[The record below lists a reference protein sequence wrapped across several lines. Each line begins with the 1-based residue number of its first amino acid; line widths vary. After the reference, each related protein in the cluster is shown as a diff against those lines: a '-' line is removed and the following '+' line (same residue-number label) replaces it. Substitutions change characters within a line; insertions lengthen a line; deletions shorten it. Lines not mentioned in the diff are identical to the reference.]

1 MPSVIPLHLRVSGFL
16 SYRDPAE
23 LDFTGFDLACISGP
37 NGAGKSTLLDAI
49 TWALFGQARR
59 RDESLIN
66 LQSEAAEV
74 VFTFR
79 YEHSDY
85 RILRSLRRGKPG
97 VLEFQARQ
105 VAGSADSDS
114 GTEWKPLTE
123 RTQRDTQARI
133 EQVLRLDYDTFVN
146 ASFFL
151 QGKAD
156 LFAQQSPARRKE
168 VLGNILGLEVW
179 ESYKAR
185 TAELRR
191 GREAELAA
199 VTGRLGEIDTEL
211 GEEAQ
216 RRQHL
221 EELETALSRATAARK
236 AQAGSLDGARKTHAV
251 LDRQRLVLAEQ
262 RTSLDRIRSEH
273 AAMRSRLF
281 DRQALRTQNAE
292 LAGRAAGIQAAFE
305 AWKRTRTELEQWAK
319 SARSFAEHER
329 KRGPLLQAIAT
340 EQARMDQERAQLL
353 VQQQQAAERA
363 SSMAPLD
370 SELQQAATLL
380 EEVERRVLERD
391 QLQQQVAEARET
403 VAEKSAENKALKDN
417 MDDLKTRIE
426 VLGAAAGADCPLCG
440 QPLSDSHRKTTL
452 KRLQAEGKQHGDQYR
467 QNLAAVQSLR
477 DSTAELEGRVASFA
491 GTDDLRL
498 QHSRTVAQLTER
510 LGLVQADLRA
520 WETSGLARLSE
531 LSRLIESADFAHQS
545 RQKLAALDAELA
557 DLGYDAAAH
566 DAVRLREL
574 EQRAAEESHSRLVAA
589 RAALAP
595 LEDEIR
601 NLEHLLAERGT
612 VVAGQEADVDKL
624 QSELDSAGADLPDL
638 AQVERLL
645 FELQEQENRLNQDV
659 GAARQKVAVLDG
671 LRQRSA
677 ELVSA
682 RQSLALHIG
691 RHRALE
697 SAFGK
702 DGVQALLIEQ
712 ALPEVETRANEILDR
727 LSDGRMSVHFETQ
740 ASYRD
745 RKREDLKETLDIK
758 ISDGAGQ
765 RDYEMYSGGEAFRVN
780 FAIRLALSQVLAGRK
795 GARLQTLVIDE
806 GFGSQDNQG
815 IQRLIETINLVRHD
829 FAKILL
835 ISHLDEL
842 KDAFPTR
849 IEVEKGER
857 GSSLTVS

>member
-37 NGAGKSTLLDAI
+37 NGAGKSTLLDAM

-66 LQSEAAEV
+66 LQSDAAEV

-79 YEHSDY
+79 YEQTDY
-85 RILRSLRRGKPG
+85 RILRSLRRGKAG
-97 VLEFQARQ
+97 VLEFQARGI
-105 VAGSADSDS
+105 AASSDDDS
-114 GTEWKPLTE
+114 GSTWKPLTE

-133 EQVLRLDYDTFVN
+133 EQVLRLDYETFVN

-156 LFAQQSPARRKE
+156 LFAQLPPSRRKE
-168 VLGNILGLEVW
+168 VLGNILGMEVW
-179 ESYKAR
+179 ETHKAR

-191 GREAELAA
+191 GKEAELSA
-199 VTGRLGEIDTEL
+199 VTGRLGEIDMEL

-216 RRQHL
+216 RRQRL
-221 EELETALSRATAARK
+221 EELETELARSAAARK
-236 AQAGSLDGARKTHAV
+236 AQAASLESARKTHDV
-251 LDRQRLVLAEQ
+251 LDRQRMMLAEQ
-262 RTSLDRIRSEH
+262 RASLDRLRSEH
-273 AAMRSRLF
+273 AAMQSRLV
-281 DRQALRTQNAE
+281 DRQDLHSQNAG
-292 LAGRAAGIQAAFE
+292 LAGRADEIQAAFE
-305 AWKRTRTELEQWAK
+305 AWKHTRAELEHWDK
-319 SARSFAEHER
+319 GARAFAEHER
-329 KRGPLLQAIAT
+329 KRAPLLQSIAT
-340 EQARMDQERAQLL
+340 EQARMDQEKAQLL
-353 VQQQQAAERA
+353 MQQQQAADRA
-363 SSMAPLD
+363 SSVAPLESD
-370 SELQQAATLL
+370 LQQATALL
-380 EEVERRVLERD
+380 EAAQRRVEERD
-391 QLQQQVAEARET
+391 QLQQQLAKARET
-403 VAEKSAENKALKDN
+403 VAGKAAENKALKDK

-426 VLGAAAGADCPLCG
+426 VLEAASGAACPLCG
-440 QPLSDSHRKTTL
+440 QPLGDSHRKSTL

-467 QNLAAVQSLR
+467 NNLAAVQSLR
-477 DSTAELEGRVASFA
+477 DAAAGLEARLGSFA
-491 GTDDLRL
+491 GADDLRL
-498 QHSRTVAQLTER
+498 QHSRTVAQLAER
-510 LGLVQADLRA
+510 LGLVQADLKA
-520 WETSGLARLSE
+520 WESAGLARLAE
-531 LSRLIESADFAHQS
+531 ISRLLDTADFAHKP
-545 RQKLAALDAELA
+545 RQRLAAVDAELA
-557 DLGYDAAAH
+557 ELGYDAAAH

-574 EQRAAEESHSRLVAA
+574 EQRGAEDLHSRLLSS
-589 RAALAP
+589 RAALAA
-595 LEDEIR
+595 LDDEIR
-601 NLEHLLAERGT
+601 NLEQQLAERGR
-612 VVAGQEADVDKL
+612 AIAAQQAAVDKL

-638 AQVERLL
+638 AHVESLL
-645 FELQEQENRLNQDV
+645 FELQEQENRLNQEF
-659 GAARQKVAVLDG
+659 GAARQKVAVLEG
-671 LRQRSA
+671 LRQRST

-682 RQSLALHIG
+682 CQLLALSIG

-697 SAFGK
+697 AAFGK

-740 ASYRD
+740 ATYRD

-758 ISDGAGQ
+758 VSDGAGQ

-829 FAKILL
+829 FAKVLL

-849 IEVEKGER
+849 IEVDKGER
-857 GSSLTVS
+857 GSTLTVS

>member
-66 LQSEAAEV
+66 LQSDAAEV

-79 YEHSDY
+79 YEQSDY
-85 RILRSLRRGKPG
+85 RILRSLRRGKAG
-97 VLEFQARQ
+97 VLEFQARGI
-105 VAGSADSDS
+105 AGSADGDS
-114 GTEWKPLTE
+114 GSTWKPLTE

-133 EQVLRLDYDTFVN
+133 EQVLRLDYETFVN

-156 LFAQQSPARRKE
+156 SFAQQSPARRKE
-168 VLGNILGLEVW
+168 VLGNILGMELW

-185 TAELRR
+185 AAELRR

-216 RRQHL
+216 RRQRL
-221 EELETALSRATAARK
+221 EELEIELARSTAARK
-236 AQAGSLDGARKTHAV
+236 AQASSLEGARKTHDV
-251 LDRQRLVLAEQ
+251 HDRQRTLHSEQ
-262 RTSLDRIRSEH
+262 RASLDRLRSEH
-273 AAMRSRLF
+273 ATMQSRSV
-281 DRQALRTQNAE
+281 DRQDLHAQNAG
-292 LAGRAAGIQAAFE
+292 LAGRADEIQAAFE
-305 AWKRTRTELEQWAK
+305 AWKHTRTELEQWDA
-319 SARSFAEHER
+319 SARSFSDHES
-329 KRGPLLQAIAT
+329 KRAPLLQAIAT
-340 EQARMDQERAQLL
+340 EQARIEQERAQLL
-353 VQQQQAAERA
+353 LQQQQAADRA
-363 SSMAPLD
+363 SSVVLLE
-370 SELQQAATLL
+370 SELQQATALL
-380 EEVERRVLERD
+380 EEAERGVQERD
-391 QLQQQVAEARET
+391 QLQQHVARARET
-403 VAEKSAENKALKDN
+403 VAEKAAENKALKDK
-417 MDDLKTRIE
+417 MDELKSRIE
-426 VLGAAAGADCPLCG
+426 VLEAASGAACPLCG
-440 QPLSDSHRKTTL
+440 QPLSDSHRKSTL
-452 KRLQAEGKQHGDQYR
+452 KRLQAEGKQHGDKYR
-467 QNLAAVQSLR
+467 LNLAAVQSLR
-477 DSTAELEGRVASFA
+477 DTVAGLEVRLASFA
-491 GTDDLRL
+491 GADDLRL
-498 QHSRTVAQLTER
+498 QHSRTAAQLAER
-510 LGLVQADLRA
+510 LGLVQAELKA
-520 WETSGLARLSE
+520 WESAGLARLAE
-531 LSRLIESADFAHQS
+531 VSRLLETADFAHKA
-545 RQKLAALDAELA
+545 RQKLAALDAQLS
-557 DLGYDAAAH
+557 DLGYDAGAH
-566 DAVRLREL
+566 DAVRIREL
-574 EQRAAEESHSRLVAA
+574 EQRGADELHSRLLSA

-595 LEDEIR
+595 LDDEIR
-601 NLEHLLAERGT
+601 NLEKQLTERGR
-612 VVAGQEADVDKL
+612 AIAIHEAAVEKL
-624 QSELDSAGADLPDL
+624 QLELDSAGADLPDL
-638 AQVERLL
+638 AQVERVL
-645 FELQEQENRLNQDV
+645 FELQEQENRLNQEV

-677 ELVSA
+677 EMVSA
-682 RQSLALHIG
+682 RQSLALNIG
-691 RHRALE
+691 RHKALE
-697 SAFGK
+697 TAFGK

-740 ASYRD
+740 AAYRD

-835 ISHLDEL
+835 ISHLEEL

-857 GSSLTVS
+857 GSTLTVS